1 MAKIRDIYFFF
12 KIWWGGNSLNK
23 YDVVCMYLNFV
34 LNKIYN
40 RFLNPKNWYIMIN
53 VQCNKTMK
61 WSEIDWIYKI
71 HLIFVAVIDTA
82 IVIDTATGIMISF
95 HTSIAKGMTDIISD
109 VNITSSLL
117 AVNVNFDIDQRI
129 LFNDY

>member
-1 MAKIRDIYFFF
+1 
-12 KIWWGGNSLNK
+12 
-23 YDVVCMYLNFV
+23 
-34 LNKIYN
+34 
-40 RFLNPKNWYIMIN
+40 
-53 VQCNKTMK
+53 MK

>member
-1 MAKIRDIYFFF
+1 
-12 KIWWGGNSLNK
+12 
-23 YDVVCMYLNFV
+23 
-34 LNKIYN
+34 
-40 RFLNPKNWYIMIN
+40 MIN

-71 HLIFVAVIDTA
+71 HLIFVAFIDTA
-82 IVIDTATGIMISF
+82 IVIDTAIMISL

>member
-1 MAKIRDIYFFF
+1 
-12 KIWWGGNSLNK
+12 
-23 YDVVCMYLNFV
+23 
-34 LNKIYN
+34 
-40 RFLNPKNWYIMIN
+40 MIN

-82 IVIDTATGIMISF
+82 IMISF
-95 HTSIAKGMTDIISD
+95 RTSIAKGMTDIISD

>member
-12 KIWWGGNSLNK
+12 KIWWGGNSWNK

-40 RFLNPKNWYIMIN
+40 RFLNPIKWYIMIN

-82 IVIDTATGIMISF
+82 SYCYWYRDNDKFSYLHCQGDDWYNFWCKYYIVLVSCKCKF
-95 HTSIAKGMTDIISD
+95 WYWSENNQNII
-109 VNITSSLL
+109 
-117 AVNVNFDIDQRI
+117 
-129 LFNDY
+129 